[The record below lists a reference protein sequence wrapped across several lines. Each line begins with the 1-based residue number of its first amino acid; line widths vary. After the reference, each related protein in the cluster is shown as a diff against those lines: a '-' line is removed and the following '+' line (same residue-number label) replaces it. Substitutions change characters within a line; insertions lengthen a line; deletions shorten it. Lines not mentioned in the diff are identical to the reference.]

1 MFESFK
7 NRGSNYANKDFD
19 YAELAAM
26 LWLSKQKFE
35 EKTVEMFGGEMSDK
49 TYKFILAYVMFV
61 SRCNK
66 DWNDYK
72 LMADH
77 YKKFHWNASLFI
89 DMPDELIDMFWH
101 TGEYDALQEFID
113 NCLMPDDMLGAKT
126 SRAKVTCLDD
136 IFAQLK
142 TNAIYMLDNS
152 KEIIYVVKRCCKI
165 SGVSEKINKSE
176 AGKAGGKAGVKK
188 CTILKAMPDKVLTKY
203 GLNVGDEFESV
214 KELCDKISIN
224 IKTAKRWKDSGK
236 IEY

>member
-1 MFESFK
+1 
-7 NRGSNYANKDFD
+7 
-19 YAELAAM
+19 
-26 LWLSKQKFE
+26 
-35 EKTVEMFGGEMSDK
+35 
-49 TYKFILAYVMFV
+49 MFV

-113 NCLMPDDMLGAKT
+113 NCLMPDDMLGTKT
-126 SRAKVTCLDD
+126 NRAKVTCLDD

-176 AGKAGGKAGVKK
+176 AGKAGVKPVVVLVDISK
-188 CTILKAMPDKVLTKY
+188 YKLKKDDTFK
-203 GLNVGDEFESV
+203 SV